1 MNVSTQSVLHSFSIK
16 NIFCNK
22 MGLTAF
28 LFSYDEIDFESHP

>member
-22 MGLTAF
+22 VGLMA